1 MRHREGVEDRWRQRI
16 EEQQA
21 SGLSVEEFCRRESI
35 NRGRFYLWR
44 RRMASAAREG
54 FVAVNVASSVSC
66 DEVEAEP
73 FRVKRSAVI
82 AAKIDRPTS
91 FPAIEVH
98 LVNGRTLLVPW
109 NFDRDHLVKLIA
121 AVEVLA

>member
-16 EEQQA
+16 EAQQA

-35 NRGRFYLWR
+35 NRSRFYLWR
-44 RRMASAAREG
+44 RRIASAAREG

-66 DEVEAEP
+66 EEVVAEP
-73 FRVKRSAVI
+73 SGVKRSAVV
-82 AAKIDRPTS
+82 AAKIDSPTS
-91 FPAIEVH
+91 FPAIEVR